1 MAHHYVAI
9 WICLMLR
16 ILCFRTLCY
25 GHYVMDTMFSDTM
38 FSDTLCFR
46 THCVFRLSL
55 YLTLVCRCRY
65 WTRASCTLVRTW
77 TWICSVS
84 GYRCSTTPDT
94 RTPFPTLLLQRPSNH
109 PSSHLLP
116 SLVHR
121 RDKLPLPRHV
131 LDMM

>member
-1 MAHHYVAI
+1 MWPYGFASCYRYYVFGHYV
-9 WICLMLR
+9 MDT
-16 ILCFRTLCY
+16 ILWTLCY
-25 GHYVMDTMFSDTM
+25 GHYVFGHYV
-38 FSDTLCFR
+38 FG
-46 THCVFRLSL
+46 HCIFRLSL

-109 PSSHLLP
+109 PSSHPLL

-121 RDKLPLPRHV
+121 RDKLPLLHHV